1 MPEPSLLDLPDA
13 ELAQRAGAG
22 DNPAFAELYRR
33 HADAAWRLAYTVTN
47 NRDDAADAVSDAFT
61 RVLQALPAG
70 RLHDNA
76 SFRSYLLTAARRAG
90 IDCVRKRD
98 RSHPGDFSG
107 YQAPSSSTPTE
118 RLLDKADSA
127 FVAAAFRGLPERWRS
142 VLWLTEVE
150 QIPAKEA
157 APLLGLSPNGV
168 AQLAVRAR
176 NGLRERYLQA
186 HLRDTPVPAA
196 CQYTVDH
203 LGAYVAGALPPRDLA
218 KVDQHLA
225 GCETCRARE
234 SELEDLGGRLRRIVL
249 PLPIGLGAAA
259 LKHWRST
266 AGLSG
271 LSRLAPLRRVP
282 AMAGSAEKPL
292 AVVTAALLA
301 AGIAGLGLINPQR
314 TPAATPRVAAPKA
327 RSDAAA
333 PAPAEVRFVNAAGN
347 GTLAAEDVS
356 RERRRAGAP
365 GLPATQPVS
374 IPTDRLIETPADT
387 VDGDGDGPAPTPP
400 PPTPAAQLQVAV
412 SGGGTTVAAAA
423 GRGEG
428 SCTGASLAG
437 TDLSCSPTTSSEHPV
452 TVTSGGQQLPAQ
464 EIGLP

>member
-1 MPEPSLLDLPDA
+1 MPRAEPSLIDVADA
-13 ELAQRAGAG
+13 DLAQRAAAG

-107 YQAPSSSTPTE
+107 YQAPSGSTPTE

-150 QIPAKEA
+150 QIPVKEA

-196 CQYTVDH
+196 CQFTVEH

-225 GCETCRARE
+225 GCEPCRARE
-234 SELEDLGGRLRRIVL
+234 AELEDLGGRLRRIVL

-259 LKHWRST
+259 LKHWRS
-266 AGLSG
+266 AGG
-271 LSRLAPLRRVP
+271 LTKVAKLRRIP
-282 AMAGSAEKPL
+282 ALAGTAEKPL
-292 AVVTAALLA
+292 AVMSAALFA
-301 AGIAGLGLINPQR
+301 AGMAGLGIIHPQGA
-314 TPAATPRVAAPKA
+314 PAATPRSAAAKAPKA
-327 RSDAAA
+327 RADAAA
-333 PAPAEVRFVNAAGN
+333 PAPPEMRFVNAGTAGS
-347 GTLAAEDVS
+347 EDIS
-356 RERRRAGAP
+356 RERRRPAGFSA
-365 GLPATQPVS
+365 LPADQSDGTL
-374 IPTDRLIETPADT
+374 TDVVVNSEVPADT
-387 VDGDGDGPAPTPP
+387 NGGGDDPAPAPAPP
-400 PPTPAAQLQVAV
+400 MAQLQVTV
-412 SGGGTTVAAAA
+412 SGGGTTMAAAA
-423 GRGEG
+423 GRGDG

-437 TDLSCSPTTSSEHPV
+437 SDLSCSPTPPTSSHPV
-452 TVTSGGQQLPAQ
+452 TVSSGGQQLPAQ